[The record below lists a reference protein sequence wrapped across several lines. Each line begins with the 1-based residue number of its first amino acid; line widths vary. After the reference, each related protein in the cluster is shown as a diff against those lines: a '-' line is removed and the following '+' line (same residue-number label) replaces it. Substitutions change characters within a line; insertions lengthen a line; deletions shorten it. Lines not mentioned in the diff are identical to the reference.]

1 MARERTAQSLRE
13 ELSKYRNVKGF
24 NRYPADLRDEAVDY
38 ARARRQQGNGPSLIA
53 KELGIAVT
61 TADAWSRPQQQM
73 ATIPTRARPGSSI
86 VKDELSLIP
95 VVVRPEQDHRV
106 LARLEVEFSDG
117 TRLQATGVGAED
129 LTRTIEMLRRPS

>member
-1 MARERTAQSLRE
+1 
-13 ELSKYRNVKGF
+13 
-24 NRYPADLRDEAVDY
+24 VDY